1 MIGYKLFCCLFL
13 VYVNI
18 FFLNGCAE
26 NIAVSNRF
34 EASVAKP
41 VQEDELFIPSVK
53 DKHLKDVL
61 SLVFKTDI
69 GRSFEPEIKQLLRL
83 NKIKLVAMSNGHFGE
98 SGEGCVIKQGRYFF
112 EGFFIEL
119 NKFYSTSILAT
130 SLVHE
135 LAHYKIIKNIV
146 QENASQPI
154 KISWLEVLAFDKQF
168 QFIKELEKLKLIRS
182 GSLFTGDKLI
192 INQIMQEANALVKHR
207 TKQGD
212 DRIATMLN
220 WYGYSRS
227 ELNRVLVQ
235 RSENKC
241 YGLL

>member
-1 MIGYKLFCCLFL
+1 MVGYKLFCCSFL

-41 VQEDELFIPSVK
+41 VQEDKLFITSVK

-83 NKIKLVAMSNGHFGE
+83 DKIKLVAMSNGHFGE

-135 LAHYKIIKNIV
+135 LAHYKIIKNIPKPV
-146 QENASQPI
+146 PI
-154 KISWLEVLAFDKQF
+154 PLQAKIIPRYNQNL
-168 QFIKELEKLKLIRS
+168 LIA
-182 GSLFTGDKLI
+182 LPPLMYLLI
-192 INQIMQEANALVKHR
+192 QQHIP
-207 TKQGD
+207 T
-212 DRIATMLN
+212 
-220 WYGYSRS
+220 
-227 ELNRVLVQ
+227 
-235 RSENKC
+235 
-241 YGLL
+241 